1 MLNIFFRC
9 DVFIR
14 LSVNFLNNF
23 CRKTMR
29 IYLLILF
36 TLVLGACT
44 KTVETVYHEDKDLTR
59 FTTKPFKTEK
69 KNKEIEL
76 VAEKECSGKVIC
88 TDQEIKLRV
97 IHAGRFTFLKGK
109 DLDLETEQGQINL
122 NQRDYSYTYDTLRKA
137 KDGTSGLLTEQFLI
151 WVSES
156 DFKKAAHAEQ
166 ATMYIGE
173 FAFELTS
180 EERIPWQILMDKGRL
195 LEIMDEEQ
203 QREYGQYQHET
214 KGKKQHD
221 LRKKRMVS
229 EAAESTWKMVQDS
242 NNPEDFRYFLEQFPD
257 SPYAIPAKLKLKQL
271 ERNNQ

>member
-1 MLNIFFRC
+1 MLKIFFRC

-59 FTTKPFKTEK
+59 FTTRPFKTEK

-76 VAEKECSGKVIC
+76 VAEKECAGKVIC

-122 NQRDYSYTYDTLRKA
+122 NQRDYSYTYDSMRKA
-137 KDGTSGLLTEQFLI
+137 KGGTSGLLTEQFLI
-151 WVSES
+151 WVSEP

-166 ATMYIGE
+166 ATMNIGE
-173 FAFELTS
+173 YAFELTS

-229 EAAESTWKMVQDS
+229 EAEESTWKMVQDS

-257 SPYAIPAKLKLKQL
+257 SPYAIPAKLKLKHL

>member
-59 FTTKPFKTEK
+59 FTTRPFKAEK
-69 KNKEIEL
+69 KNKGIEL
-76 VAEKECSGKVIC
+76 VAEKECAGKVIC
-88 TDQEIKLRV
+88 TDQEIKLSV
-97 IHAGRFTFLKGK
+97 IHAGRFAFLKGK
-109 DLDLETEQGQINL
+109 NLILETEQGQINL
-122 NQRDYSYTYDTLRKA
+122 NQRDYSYTYDSMRKA
-137 KDGTSGLLTEQFLI
+137 KGGTSGLLTEQFLI
-151 WVSES
+151 WVSEP

-173 FAFELTS
+173 YAFELTS

-271 ERNNQ
+271 ERGKE

>member
-1 MLNIFFRC
+1 MFNFFFRC
-9 DVFIR
+9 VVFIR

-59 FTTKPFKTEK
+59 FTTKPFKAEK

-76 VAEKECSGKVIC
+76 VAEKECAGKVIC
-88 TDQEIKLRV
+88 TDQEIKLSV
-97 IHAGRFTFLKGK
+97 IHAGRFAFLKGK

-122 NQRDYSYTYDTLRKA
+122 NQRDYSYKYDSLRKA
-137 KDGTSGLLTEQFLI
+137 KGGTSGLLTEQFLI
-151 WVSES
+151 WVSEP
-156 DFKKAAHAEQ
+156 DFKKAANAEQ
-166 ATMYIGE
+166 ATMNIGE
-173 FAFELTS
+173 YAFELTS

-271 ERNNQ
+271 ERVKE

>member
-97 IHAGRFTFLKGK
+97 IHAGRFAFLKGK

-122 NQRDYSYTYDTLRKA
+122 NQRDYSYSYNSLRKA
-137 KDGTSGLLTEQFLI
+137 KGGTSGVLTEQFLI
-151 WVSES
+151 WVSEP

-173 FAFELTS
+173 YAFELTS

>member
-23 CRKTMR
+23 YRKTMR

-88 TDQEIKLRV
+88 TDQEIKLSV
-97 IHAGRFTFLKGK
+97 IHAGRFAFLKGK
-109 DLDLETEQGQINL
+109 DLNLETEQGQINL
-122 NQRDYSYTYDTLRKA
+122 NQRDYSYTYDSMRKA
-137 KDGTSGLLTEQFLI
+137 KGGTSGLLTEQFLI
-151 WVSES
+151 WVSEP

-166 ATMYIGE
+166 ATMNIGE
-173 FAFELTS
+173 YAFELTS

-229 EAAESTWKMVQDS
+229 EAEESTWKMVQDS

>member
-1 MLNIFFRC
+1 MLNILFRC
-9 DVFIR
+9 DVLIR

-44 KTVETVYHEDKDLTR
+44 KSVETVYNKDKDLTR
-59 FTTKPFKTEK
+59 LTTRPLKVGT

-76 VAEKECSGKVIC
+76 VAEKECAGKVIC
-88 TDQEIKLRV
+88 TDQEIKLRL

-109 DLDLETEQGQINL
+109 DLNLEIEQGQIDL
-122 NQRDYSYTYDTLRKA
+122 NQRDYTFTYDSIRKA
-137 KDGTSGLLTEQFLI
+137 KGGTSGLLTEEFLI

-156 DFKKAAHAEQ
+156 DFKKAANAEQ

-173 FAFELTS
+173 YAFELTS
-180 EERIPWQILMDKGRL
+180 EERIPWQILMDKERL

-203 QREYGQYQHET
+203 QREYGKYQHET

-221 LRKKRMVS
+221 VRKKRMVS

-242 NNPEDFRYFLEQFPD
+242 NNPEDYRYFLEQFSD

-271 ERNNQ
+271 ERGKE

>member
-137 KDGTSGLLTEQFLI
+137 KGGTSGLLTEQFLI
-151 WVSES
+151 WVSEP

-173 FAFELTS
+173 YAFELTS

-214 KGKKQHD
+214 KGGKQHD
-221 LRKKRMVS
+221 VRKKGWFQKQQSQPGKWFKTQTIRKIFAIFWNS
-229 EAAESTWKMVQDS
+229 FLTAPT
-242 NNPEDFRYFLEQFPD
+242 PFRQ
-257 SPYAIPAKLKLKQL
+257 S
-271 ERNNQ
+271 

>member
-1 MLNIFFRC
+1 MLKIFFRC

-122 NQRDYSYTYDTLRKA
+122 NQRDYSYTYDSMRKA
-137 KDGTSGLLTEQFLI
+137 KGGTSGLLTEQFLI
-151 WVSES
+151 WVSEP

-166 ATMYIGE
+166 ATMNIGE
-173 FAFELTS
+173 YAFELTS

-221 LRKKRMVS
+221 VRKKRMVS

-271 ERNNQ
+271 ERGKE

>member
-122 NQRDYSYTYDTLRKA
+122 NQRDYSYTYDSMRKA
-137 KDGTSGLLTEQFLI
+137 KGGTSGVLTEQFLI
-151 WVSES
+151 WVSEP

-166 ATMYIGE
+166 ATMNIGE
-173 FAFELTS
+173 YAFELTS

>member
-137 KDGTSGLLTEQFLI
+137 KDGTSGVLTEQFLI

-180 EERIPWQILMDKGRL
+180 EERIPWQILIDKGRL

-221 LRKKRMVS
+221 VRKKRMVS

-271 ERNNQ
+271 ERGKE

>member
-122 NQRDYSYTYDTLRKA
+122 NQRDYSYTYDILRKA

-151 WVSES
+151 WVSEP

>member
-1 MLNIFFRC
+1 MHIL
-9 DVFIR
+9 
-14 LSVNFLNNF
+14 
-23 CRKTMR
+23 
-29 IYLLILF
+29 LLIL
-36 TLVLGACT
+36 TTIVICACT
-44 KTVETVYHEDKDLTR
+44 LKPVETVYFEKEDVTR
-59 FTTKPFKTEK
+59 FTTQAFKAEK

-76 VAEKECSGKVIC
+76 VAVKECPGKVIC
-88 TDQEIKLRV
+88 SGQEIKLT
-97 IHAGRFTFLKGK
+97 ISHADRFSFLKGK
-109 DLDLETEQGQINL
+109 DLDLETEQGDINL
-122 NQRDYSYTYDTLRKA
+122 NERDYSYTYDSARKA
-137 KDGTSGLLTEQFLI
+137 KGGTSGVFTEQFLI
-151 WVSES
+151 WVSEP
-156 DFKKAAHAEQ
+156 DFKIAAHAEQ

-173 FAFELTS
+173 YAFELTS
-180 EERIPWQILMDKGRL
+180 EGRIPWQILMDKGRL

>member
-59 FTTKPFKTEK
+59 LTTRPFKAEK

-76 VAEKECSGKVIC
+76 VAEKECAGKVIC

-151 WVSES
+151 WVSEP

-166 ATMYIGE
+166 ATMNIGE